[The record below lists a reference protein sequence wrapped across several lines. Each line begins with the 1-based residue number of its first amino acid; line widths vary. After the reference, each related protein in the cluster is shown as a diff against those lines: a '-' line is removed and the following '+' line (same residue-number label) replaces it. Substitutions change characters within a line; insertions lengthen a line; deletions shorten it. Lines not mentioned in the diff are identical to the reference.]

1 MASSLSIALGNFLF
15 KNCFPIYKMT
25 YKSFKEKQDAFEI
38 SLMKKYIK
46 TGDSVLDIGA
56 NIGFYAEILSSLVGE
71 KGKVHCFEPDT
82 TNFKH
87 LESRSKNLKNITVN
101 NKAVSDKTETI
112 KIYTSKKLNVDHR
125 TYKPDEYD
133 QEIDIHAISIDEY
146 LLSINSTQ
154 IDKKISFIK
163 MDIQGF
169 EMSAIKGM
177 HNTLQSPDLKLLSEF
192 WPYGM
197 KKAGTSVLDY
207 FNFLKQYQFFI
218 YLIDN
223 NQLVELT
230 EDKVKTFLELPETTY
245 MNIFA
250 SKARV

>member
-1 MASSLSIALGNFLF
+1 MASSFSIALGNFLY
-15 KNCFPIYKMT
+15 KICFPVYKVT

-38 SLMKKYIK
+38 SLMRKYINP
-46 TGDSVLDIGA
+46 GDNVLDIGA
-56 NIGFYAEILSSLVGE
+56 NIGFYAEILSDIVGK
-71 KGKVHCFEPDT
+71 KGEVHCFEPDT

-87 LESRSKNLKNITVN
+87 LQNRCKKLPNVTIN
-101 NKAVSDKTETI
+101 NKAVSEKTETI

-146 LLSINSTQ
+146 LAPLNSQIN
-154 IDKKISFIK
+154 FIK

-169 EMSAIKGM
+169 EMSAVKGM
-177 HNTLQSPDLKLLSEF
+177 EKTLQSPKLKMLSEF

-197 KKAGTSVLDY
+197 RKAGTSVLDY
-207 FNFLKQYQFFI
+207 FLFLKQYDFHI

-223 NQLVELT
+223 KTLIELT
-230 EDKVKTFLELPETTY
+230 EEKVKTFLDMPETIY

-250 SKARV
+250 SKERV